1 VSTIQEAQTIK
12 IIGNIM
18 KTNVAA
24 CTSIGAYFYPQI
36 GKIFRDMLSMY
47 RVSSSSIDDAVKAEG
62 KLPSRHHVLHH

>member
-1 VSTIQEAQTIK
+1 
-12 IIGNIM
+12 M

-47 RVSSSSIDDAVKAEG
+47 RVSSTSIDDAVKAEG
-62 KLPSRHHVLHH
+62 KHKKMILLFVSNMARSHSN